1 MNQIYCISGLGADE
15 RIFSKLS
22 LANTR
27 FRYMQWLIP
36 ENKETIESYAARM
49 AHQIHHNN
57 PVIMGVSF
65 GGMMAI
71 EIARVV
77 PTAKVILVSSVKSHQ
92 ELPQWMKISGKL
104 KLNKL
109 MPPKPAEWMSLLEN
123 TFLGAES
130 AEEVALCNEFRKTV
144 HPGYLRWAI
153 EQIVNWRNE
162 WQPPVTYHIHGN
174 KDKIFP
180 LKGILPTHV
189 IRGGGHFMVMNRA
202 PAISTLLSRIL

>member
-1 MNQIYCISGLGADE
+1 MKQIYCISGLGADE
-15 RIFSKLS
+15 RIFSRLS
-22 LANTR
+22 PENTR

-36 ENKETIESYAARM
+36 EDKETIESYAARM

-71 EIARVV
+71 EIARIV
-77 PTAKVILVSSVKSHQ
+77 PTSKVILVSSVKSQQ
-92 ELPQWMKISGKL
+92 ELPQWMKLSGKL
-104 KLNKL
+104 RLNKL
-109 MPPKPAEWMSLLEN
+109 MPPKPVEWMSLLEN

-130 AEEVALCNEFRKTV
+130 PEEIALCNEFRKNV

-153 EQIVNWRNE
+153 EQIINWRNE
-162 WQPPVTYHIHGN
+162 WLPPVTYHIHGN

-189 IRGGGHFMVMNRA
+189 IKGGGHFMIMNRA
-202 PAISTLLSRIL
+202 PAISSLLTKIL

>member
-1 MNQIYCISGLGADE
+1 MKQVYCISGLGADE
-15 RIFSKLS
+15 RIFSRLS
-22 LANTR
+22 LVNTC

-36 ENKETIESYAARM
+36 ESKETIESYAARM
-49 AHQIHHNN
+49 AHQIHYNN

-71 EIARVV
+71 EIARIV

-92 ELPQWMKISGKL
+92 ELPQWMKLSGKL

-109 MPPKPAEWMSLLEN
+109 MPPRPVEWMGLLEN

-130 AEEVALCNEFRKTV
+130 AEEIALCNEFRKNV
-144 HPGYLRWAI
+144 HPDYLRWAI

-180 LKGILPTHV
+180 LKDILPTHV
-189 IRGGGHFMVMNRA
+189 IKGGGHFMIMNRA
-202 PAISTLLSRIL
+202 PAISSILARIL